1 MEVQCTSSLI
11 PRPSSLALGER
22 LVHELIREY
31 LPQEERDNE
40 LYKAMSQT
48 LYT

>member
-1 MEVQCTSSLI
+1 MSSLI
-11 PRPSSLALGER
+11 PRPSSPALGER

-31 LPQEERDNE
+31 LPQEETDNK
-40 LYKAMSQT
+40 LHKAISQT